1 MNKKLKNAFI
11 LALIILFIIAFS
23 GSYLSLSLDNLA
35 YVIAIG
41 IDTSDNNN
49 LQVTF
54 QFSTPN
60 SDSSSQSESESSGKT
75 SSIIKTVDASSLSS
89 AINLM
94 NSYISKQINMS
105 HCKIIVFSEELA
117 SQGISDEIFTLIN
130 DTQIRPS
137 SNIVISKCDAKYY
150 IESTKPDLENLIAKY
165 YENLPNSSAYTGFI
179 TDATIGG
186 FFNSLISKS
195 SMPYAILGNVN
206 SEQSESMGIA
216 IFYHDRFVGEL
227 NALETISFLSITNDV
242 ERFLITIPDSN
253 SKDKY
258 IDLYISTD
266 KSPNIEVDTSS
277 SSPYI
282 KIKLKFNGRIYSMS
296 DNSDYLSPEVLETI
310 SNSCNKYL
318 ESVFSDFLYKTSKNF
333 KTDIC
338 KFGRYSCSNFLT
350 TNEFDNYNWL
360 YNYRNTFFDVQVDT
374 SVKSGMLL
382 TET

>member
-1 MNKKLKNAFI
+1 MNKTLKNIFI
-11 LALIILFIIAFS
+11 IILIVLFIIAFS
-23 GSYLSLSLDNLA
+23 DSYLSLSLDNLA

-41 IDTSDNNN
+41 IDKSDTNN

-94 NSYISKQINMS
+94 NAYISKQINMS

-117 SQGISDEIFTLIN
+117 SEGISDKIFTLIN

-137 SNIVISKCDAKYY
+137 SNIIISKCDAKYY

-165 YENLPNSSAYTGFI
+165 YETLPNSSIYTGFI
-179 TDATIGG
+179 TDATIGD
-186 FFNSLISKS
+186 FFNALISKT

-206 SEQSESMGIA
+206 SEQSESIGLA
-216 IFYHDRFVGEL
+216 VFYHDKFVGEL
-227 NALETISFLSITNDV
+227 NPLETISFLSVTNDV
-242 ERFLITIPDSN
+242 ERFLISIPN
-253 SKDKY
+253 PYYKDKY
-258 IDLYISTD
+258 IDLYVAPE
-266 KSPNIEVDTSS
+266 KSADIKVDTTSS
-277 SSPYI
+277 SPFI
-282 KIKLKFNGRIYSMS
+282 KIKFKFNCRIYSMS
-296 DNSDYLSPEVLETI
+296 DNSDYLSPEVLDTI
-310 SNSCNKYL
+310 SLACNNYL
-318 ESVFSDFLYKTSKNF
+318 ESVFSDFLYKTSKNL
-333 KTDIC
+333 KSDIC
-338 KFGRYSCSNFLT
+338 KFGRPACANFLT
-350 TNEFDNYNWL
+350 TSDFDNYNWL
-360 YNYRNTFFDVQVDT
+360 YNYRNAFFDVEVDT

>member
-1 MNKKLKNAFI
+1 MNKTLKNLFI
-11 LALIILFIIAFS
+11 LTLIILFIIAFS
-23 GSYLSLSLDNLA
+23 DSYLSLSLDNLA

-41 IDTSDNNN
+41 IDKSNTNN

-117 SQGISDEIFTLIN
+117 AEGISDEIFTLIN

-165 YENLPNSSAYTGFI
+165 YENLPNSSMYTGFM
-179 TDATIGG
+179 TDATIGD
-186 FFNSLISKS
+186 FFNALISKT

-206 SEQSESMGIA
+206 SEQSENIGLA
-216 IFYHDRFVGEL
+216 VFCHDQFVGEL
-227 NALETISFLSITNDV
+227 NSLETISFLSVTNNV
-242 ERFLITIPDSN
+242 ERFLISIPDPY

-258 IDLYISTD
+258 IDLYLSLE
-266 KSPNIEVDTSS
+266 KSPDVKIYTTT

-282 KIKLKFNGRIYSMS
+282 KVNLKFNGRIYSMS
-296 DNSDYLSPEVLETI
+296 DNSDYLSPEVLDTI
-310 SNSCNKYL
+310 SSSCNKYL
-318 ESVFSDFLYKTSKNF
+318 EAVFSNFLYKTSKNL
-333 KTDIC
+333 KSDIC
-338 KFGRYSCSNFLT
+338 KFGRHACANFLT
-350 TNEFDNYNWL
+350 TSEFENYNWL
-360 YNYRNTFFDVQVDT
+360 YNYRNAFFDVEVDT